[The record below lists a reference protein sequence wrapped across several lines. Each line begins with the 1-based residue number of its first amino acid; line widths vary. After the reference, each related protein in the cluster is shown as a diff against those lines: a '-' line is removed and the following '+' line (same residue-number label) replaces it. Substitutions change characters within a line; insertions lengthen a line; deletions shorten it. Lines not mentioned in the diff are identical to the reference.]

1 MSKTTKIGEK
11 HKMTNGEKRP
21 QQKKH
26 HMNRITSTYQ
36 DTNIM
41 HVANV
46 LS

>member
-1 MSKTTKIGEK
+1 MSKTTKIDEQQK
-11 HKMTNGEKRP
+11 KNGEKRP
-21 QQKKH
+21 QTKH